1 MANIDISRQCAAYPS
16 LVNAQKFSMA
26 QSSGGLIHIIS
37 GGSGGALTFTVWYGE
52 FLQAN
57 STLTKSDNTALTM
70 TVSDGRS
77 YALPDEL
84 FAARLVSISNASSNI
99 VFSITLKT

>member
-1 MANIDISRQCAAYPS
+1 MANIDISRQCAVYPS

-26 QSSGGLIHIIS
+26 QSSGGLMHIIS
-37 GGSGGALTFTVWYGE
+37 GGSGGAVSFTVWHGE
-52 FLQAN
+52 FLQTSSA
-57 STLTKSDNTALTM
+57 LFKSDNTALTL
-70 TVSDGRS
+70 TVTDGCS